1 MINIDRKDLSGT
13 IGGWIIGEPKKT
25 LEEIIQQVKID
36 MYKDRYKAYDH
47 LIRLIFMPIL
57 KKGN

>member
-1 MINIDRKDLSGT
+1 MTRINEVINIDRKDLSGT

-36 MYKDRYKAYDH
+36 MYKDRYKTYDSPH
-47 LIRLIFMPIL
+47 TSCFYT
-57 KKGN
+57 